1 MRQKQNRKKRGNH
14 EGSFNFIRGRWRGR
28 VTINRKNYSVFG
40 KTRKEAQGK
49 LVKVLQEAGIIK
61 DENTLLGDW
70 LIQWLEIYQS
80 GKRNT
85 TKETYKYLINKH
97 VLPHIGHLS
106 LADLK
111 PSHISKLF
119 HKLLKSLSPSTV
131 SMIRNILSSALK
143 QAVKTEL
150 VIRNIIDVV
159 DSPKIEQVDHT
170 ILTEDQLKVLLEE
183 VKKSRFKFAYL
194 FMICGGLR
202 RGEALAI
209 KWSWINF
216 SSSTIFVKE
225 TLVKTSKGIE
235 TNQPKSKSSKRAITL
250 PDFVMKDLLKVPRR
264 KRTGYVTKNS
274 VGGPLSPCVL
284 WLDYSKILKSLNFPK
299 ITLHELRHTH
309 ASHLLNNK
317 IPLSDVARR
326 LGHSRISTTSEIYA
340 HVVPETHDASAKV
353 FDDIAGKGTEN
364 V

>member
-1 MRQKQNRKKRGNH
+1 MRQKENRKKRGNY

-28 VTINRKNYSVFG
+28 IMINRKNYSVFG
-40 KTRKEAQGK
+40 KTRKEAQNK
-49 LVKVLQEAGIIK
+49 LFKVLQEAGIIK
-61 DENTLLGDW
+61 DENTLLKDW

-85 TKETYKYLINKH
+85 TKETYRYLIEKH
-97 VLPHIGHLS
+97 VIPNIGHLS
-106 LADLK
+106 IVNLK
-111 PSHISKLF
+111 PSHVSKLF
-119 HKLLKSLSPSTV
+119 HKLLKTLSSSTV
-131 SMIRNILSSALK
+131 SMIRNILSSAIK

-159 DSPKIEQVDHT
+159 DAPKVEQVNHT
-170 ILTEDQLKVLLEE
+170 ILTEDQLHLLLEC
-183 VKKSRFKFAYL
+183 VKNSRFKYVYL

-209 KWSWINF
+209 KWSWIDF
-216 SSSTIFVKE
+216 STNTVFVKE

-250 PDFVMKDLLKVPRR
+250 PDFVINELLKTPKR
-264 KRTGYVTKNS
+264 KRIGYVTKNS
-274 VGGPLSPCVL
+274 VGRALSPCVL
-284 WLDYSKILKSLNFPK
+284 WLDYSKMLKVLNFPR
-299 ITLHELRHTH
+299 ITLHDLRHTH
-309 ASHLLNNK
+309 ASHLLNKK

-340 HVVPETHDASAKV
+340 HVVPETHDDAAKV
-353 FDDIAGKGTEN
+353 FDDIARGLNNG
-364 V
+364 